1 MAEKDNAFFN
11 TMLLGH
17 RTKVVEKEIAA
28 FVAMGSSKKELDIIL
43 LSEIADLNTK
53 KSSEI
58 SWDDLRQGNAK
69 TRYYSLLSKWES
81 HKDFDK
87 VIALGVSETANLIL
101 RHMKPPE
108 SSVSEL
114 LPDFKRQSSNTDDTL
129 GPTPPPA
136 LNDGCSRA
144 CRTNPSGFPDSNPR
158 PQPQPRDFP
167 DSNDS
172 EYSSSEDITT
182 ENGNEDTEVET
193 EVTGKKKVPEKGKEL
208 LNLHLH
214 HILNAKILQ
223 WE

>member
-1 MAEKDNAFFN
+1 MEEDNAFFN

-17 RTKVVEKEIAA
+17 KTKVVEKEIAA

-53 KSSEI
+53 KSLEI

-69 TRYYSLLSKWES
+69 TRYYSLLNKWES

-101 RHMKPPE
+101 RDMKPPE

-114 LPDFKRQSSNTDDTL
+114 LPDFKRQTSNTDDTL

-136 LNDGCSRA
+136 LNDGCIRA
-144 CRTNPSGFPDSNPR
+144 CRTNPSGFPDSNENS
-158 PQPQPRDFP
+158 FP
-167 DSNDS
+167 DSNENDS
-172 EYSSSEDITT
+172 ESHYSNSEDITT
-182 ENGNEDTEVET
+182 ENDNEDTGVET
-193 EVTGKKKVPEKGKEL
+193 EVTKKKKSGKKEK
-208 LNLHLH
+208 NC
-214 HILNAKILQ
+214 
-223 WE
+223 

>member
-1 MAEKDNAFFN
+1 MAEEDNAFFN
-11 TMLLGH
+11 TMLLEH
-17 RTKVVEKEIAA
+17 RTKVLEKEITA
-28 FVAMGSSKKELDIIL
+28 FVERGSSKEKFDIIL

-81 HKDFDK
+81 HKEFDK
-87 VIALGVSETANLIL
+87 VLALGVSETANLIL

-114 LPDFKRQSSNTDDTL
+114 LPDFKRQTSNTDDTL

-144 CRTNPSGFPDSNPR
+144 CRTNPSSFPDSNENI
-158 PQPQPRDFP
+158 FP
-167 DSNDS
+167 DSNENDS
-172 EYSSSEDITT
+172 ESHYSSSEDITT
-182 ENGNEDTEVET
+182 ENHDEDTGVET
-193 EVTGKKKVPEKGKEL
+193 EVTGKKKSRKKEK
-208 LNLHLH
+208 NC
-214 HILNAKILQ
+214 
-223 WE
+223 